1 LELLIAIALGA
12 TLLTSAWVNIKTAIT
27 GTHLKYHQHEAGH
40 LLAESRA
47 LALATDTRVSFVI
60 ENNHKLL
67 PSTTHIRPL
76 QLPTSI
82 TASLSQTSMGFTHAG
97 NASPASTLT
106 LSTQSQTKK
115 VTNPIGYGQITVQK

>member
-1 LELLIAIALGA
+1 MTLLELLIAIALGA

-60 ENNHKLL
+60 GTINCNRTWCN
-67 PSTTHIRPL
+67 PTHIGL
-76 QLPTSI
+76 
-82 TASLSQTSMGFTHAG
+82 G
-97 NASPASTLT
+97 
-106 LSTQSQTKK
+106 
-115 VTNPIGYGQITVQK
+115 